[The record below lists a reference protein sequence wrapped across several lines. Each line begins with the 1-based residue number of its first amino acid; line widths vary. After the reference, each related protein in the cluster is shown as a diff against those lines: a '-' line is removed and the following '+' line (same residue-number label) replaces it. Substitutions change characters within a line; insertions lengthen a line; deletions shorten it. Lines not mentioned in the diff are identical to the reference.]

1 MIVDISVCCCIP
13 LYMVEFLL
21 FVHVGVPSG
30 GAAIVPTSVFAIK
43 EQPYQGTTQRL
54 VDYADA

>member
-1 MIVDISVCCCIP
+1 
-13 LYMVEFLL
+13 MVEFLL

-54 VDYADA
+54 VDYADP